1 MARFRWQIYAV
12 LGIAFGAL
20 LVWLLLRQIPTGDV
34 RRTLASLDVQFIA
47 IALFLYAVALALRS
61 WRWSILLSS
70 GGKIRY
76 TTVLLVLVIGYA
88 VNNLLPA
95 RLGELVRASLAKRR
109 LQLSGSFSLGT
120 IAIERTIDGLIVV
133 GLLAVGFL
141 ALPSNAPYHKS
152 ILSVLIGAAA
162 LFGSAAVFFFVLSG
176 RRRGLSGRVWTAISA
191 RIGSFQDGLATLRSS
206 VLLAT
211 LAASCIVWIADCA
224 SQWFLLRA
232 VGVQLTPVQLA
243 LTASIV
249 SLSML
254 LPTAPGFV
262 GTLQLAFVIAV
273 TSFGY
278 SSAQG
283 FAAAVAWQVY
293 VIGIATLVGVI
304 LMIVTHANVIGLL
317 RRSRLIDTAEQR

>member
-1 MARFRWQIYAV
+1 MSRFRLPIYALIGV
-12 LGIAFGAL
+12 AFGGL
-20 LVWLLLRQIPTGDV
+20 LVWLLLRQIPSGDV
-34 RRTLASLDVQFIA
+34 RRTLASLDLRFILA
-47 IALFLYAVALALRS
+47 AMFLYAVAIALRS

-70 GGKIRY
+70 GGRVRY
-76 TTVLLVLVIGYA
+76 AKVLLVLIIGYA

-95 RLGELVRASLAKRR
+95 RLGELVRASLAKSR
-109 LQLSGSFSLGT
+109 LQVSGSFSLGT

-141 ALPSNAPYHKS
+141 ALPGNAPYHKS

-162 LFGSAAVFFFVLSG
+162 LFGFAALFFFFLSG
-176 RRRGLSGRVWTAISA
+176 RRRGLSGRLWTAIA
-191 RIGSFQDGLATLRSS
+191 DKIGNFQDGLAALRSS
-206 VLLAT
+206 VLLAA
-211 LAASCIVWIADCA
+211 LAASCVVWVADCT

-232 VGVQLTPVQLA
+232 VGITLTPVQLA
-243 LTASIV
+243 LSASIV

-293 VIGIATLVGVI
+293 VIGTATLLGIV
-304 LMIVTHANVIGLL
+304 LMIVTHANVVGLI
-317 RRSRLIDTAEQR
+317 RRSRLVDTGQ